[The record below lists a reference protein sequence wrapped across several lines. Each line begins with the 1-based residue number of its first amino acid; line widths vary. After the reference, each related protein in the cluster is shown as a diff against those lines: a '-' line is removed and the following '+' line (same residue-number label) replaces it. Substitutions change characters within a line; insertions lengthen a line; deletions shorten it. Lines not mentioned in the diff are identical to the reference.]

1 MTEQSS
7 FNFASIGLSPS
18 SLKILSRAGFVNP
31 TPIQAK
37 AIPHGLAGRDLI
49 GCAATGTG
57 KTAAFLLP
65 MIERLASGKGT
76 KAIILAPTREL
87 AIQIAEQL
95 DVFSRGKIRGAVIVG
110 GLSMFQQAR
119 ALKEGREVIIATPGR
134 LVDHLERRTVRLDKI
149 EVLVL
154 DEADRMLDMGF
165 RPQLE
170 KILASLP
177 KARQTMLFSAT
188 MAGEVAQFAGKHLN
202 NPQRVEIVRSGTV
215 AARAAQRVFHV
226 SQEEKVAMLCSLLEE
241 DQETTLVFTRTKH
254 RADRL
259 FKTLSLA
266 GHESARIHADRT
278 QGQRRQALD
287 GFREGKFRILVATDI
302 VSRGL
307 DVEQI
312 GHVVNYDLPHVP
324 EDYVHRVG
332 RTARASASGKASSF
346 CSPEEKPLLKG
357 IEKFTRQVIPQGDVP
372 RGSETFQER
381 MTQKRSWQANPGP
394 KQPGHGI
401 SGRPVDK
408 EPGRHARTHRKKHQ
422 TVGFSPSKRSERIE
436 KPERN
441 VRSLGEDSSESG
453 QQFRK
458 DRKKSKSGM
467 APRSGERHFSGGR
480 RRGSSKTDG
489 SPALAPKRHRNGE
502 KRLETAYRSLSREKV
517 LATHESAPKKR
528 RRPVRMAG

>member
-1 MTEQSS
+1 M
-7 FNFASIGLSPS
+7 NFASLGLSPR
-18 SLKILSRAGFVNP
+18 SLKTLNRAGLVNP

-37 AIPHGLAGRDLI
+37 AIPYGLAGRDLV

-65 MIERLASGKGT
+65 MVERLESGKGT

-87 AIQIAEQL
+87 AIQITEQL
-95 DVFSRGKIRGAVIVG
+95 DIFSRGKIRGTAIVG
-110 GLSMFQQAR
+110 GLSMFPQTR

-134 LVDHLERRTVRLDKI
+134 LVDHLERRTVRLDGI

-188 MAGEVAQFAGKHLN
+188 MAGEVAQFASKHLR
-202 NPQRVEIVRSGTV
+202 NPERVEIVRSGTV
-215 AARAAQRVFHV
+215 AARASQRVFHV
-226 SQEEKVAMLCSLLEE
+226 AQDEKLAMLCSLLEE

-278 QGQRRQALD
+278 QGQRRQALE

-307 DVEQI
+307 DVDQI

-332 RTARASASGKASSF
+332 RTARALASGKASSL
-346 CSPEEKPLLKG
+346 CSPEERSLLKG
-357 IEKFTRQVIPQGDVP
+357 IEKFTRQIIPHGEVP
-372 RGSETFQER
+372 RDSGNFQER
-381 MTQKRSWQANPGP
+381 MTQKKSRQAHPGI

-401 SGRPVDK
+401 SGRPVGK
-408 EPGRHARTHRKKHQ
+408 EPGRHARTHPKKHKAVEAVEKSARKGG
-422 TVGFSPSKRSERIE
+422 TARLKGLSRSER
-436 KPERN
+436 
-441 VRSLGEDSSESG
+441 
-453 QQFRK
+453 
-458 DRKKSKSGM
+458 SK
-467 APRSGERHFSGGR
+467 
-480 RRGSSKTDG
+480 
-489 SPALAPKRHRNGE
+489 
-502 KRLETAYRSLSREKV
+502 
-517 LATHESAPKKR
+517 
-528 RRPVRMAG
+528 RMVM